1 MVRRQT
7 PQKRL
12 TLSQSSALEVLS
24 RRPHRMGELAE
35 RVDVQLP
42 SMTELV
48 GRLERMGLV
57 ERERDPED
65 GRVMM
70 VYITPAGQR
79 LTDEVVAAREEFL
92 AKRLAALSDADRA
105 AITAALPALYRLVVR
120 PPHDLD
126 RR

>member
-1 MVRRQT
+1 MVRRQA
-7 PQKRL
+7 PRQRL
-12 TLSQSSALEVLS
+12 TPSRSSALEVLS
-24 RRPHRMGELAE
+24 RRPHRMSELAE
-35 RVDVQLP
+35 RLDVQLP
-42 SMTELV
+42 STTELV
-48 GRLERMGLV
+48 GRLERLGLV

-79 LTDEVVAAREEFL
+79 LTDEAAAAREEFL
-92 AKRLAALSDADRA
+92 AERLAALDDADRA

-120 PPHDLD
+120 PPRDLD